1 MIAKL
6 NAGLDEP
13 AWVQVAGGFPA
24 LAWETE
30 KLSAIREVLANEG
43 GLSVEKAGSTLVVR
57 SVSASEVTV
66 SVYTIDGKMLQSVKA
81 ADGDAVPVD
90 AEGAVVVVA
99 VAADGAKAI
108 YKYIF

>member
-1 MIAKL
+1 M
-6 NAGLDEP
+6 
-13 AWVQVAGGFPA
+13 
-24 LAWETE
+24 
-30 KLSAIREVLANEG
+30 
-43 GLSVEKAGSTLVVR
+43 
-57 SVSASEVTV
+57 TV